1 MVKRKHVVIGR
12 RRNPTDT
19 VTTSSP
25 DPVIESTAKN
35 TATVTKPQVTTLAST
50 VTAAAVAITGHMNS
64 FQSGLFPKNSKRSAA
79 SIATS
84 SKQSRGAGGRF
95 GSSGRKQMKCYI
107 PFEVKCKCGETRSI
121 TTEAEFI
128 DSVGYE
134 NAVTKKKN

>member
-1 MVKRKHVVIGR
+1 MIGR

-50 VTAAAVAITGHMNS
+50 VTAAAAITGHMNS

-128 DSVGYE
+128 DLVGYE
-134 NAVTKKKN
+134 NAVAKKKN